1 MQHQKFTN
9 WESRASTEHA
19 LIRPRSISEE
29 LCSCLFDQ
37 HDDIFNGH
45 VFDWDV
51 TLPEF
56 EDMETRFS
64 GTPKASARMHLTP
77 ATIAQR
83 TKAKREA
90 EPTPFDFDLDFF
102 EDFLSLDC
110 EPASPCLEPAKCV
123 PLVNNKPKKRKA
135 EQSRSRSWRKRPYK
149 NVRERRR
156 RAAIKDKLAE
166 LDDLCSSDA
175 VTSIVPR
182 PSAETRLMMG
192 GPERARKMDILCD
205 GFHILDVMGKE
216 LIKLR
221 ARNKE
226 LKKHTFK

>member
-45 VFDWDV
+45 VFDWDE

-64 GTPKASARMHLTP
+64 GTPKASAMMHLTP

-110 EPASPCLEPAKCV
+110 EPASPCLEPANCV
-123 PLVNNKPKKRKA
+123 PLVNKPKKRKA

-182 PSAETRLMMG
+182 PSAETRLIMG